1 MLTIIAGSRMA
12 REQDVLYALQKCP
25 WTDQIT
31 KVISGTAVGSDRFGE
46 MWAMRNGVEVLRMPA
61 EWNIYGLGAGPRR
74 NNEMAQN
81 ADSLI
86 AVWDGISAG
95 TRSMIT
101 CARRYGLKTMIYYYL
116 EQRIENNSFLSE
128 PEQYSFFGYAT

>member
-12 REQDVLYALQKCP
+12 REQHVLYALQKCP

-31 KVISGTAVGSDRFGE
+31 KVISGTARGSDRFGE
-46 MWAMRNGVEVLRMPA
+46 MWAKRNGVEVLRMPA
-61 EWNIYGLGAGPRR
+61 EWDMYGLAAGPRR

-86 AVWDGISAG
+86 AVWDGVSAG
-95 TRSMIT
+95 TRNMIS
-101 CARRYGLKTMIYYYL
+101 CAKKYGLKIMIYYYL
-116 EQRIENNSFLSE
+116 EQRIENNLFFSE